1 MLADRIGRKPIVLIS
16 LAGFIVTNLVL
27 ATVNIPLVF
36 ILVRFVEGVIISGL
50 MPASMAMVGDTV
62 PREKQGRWISFIIA
76 AQAAGFALG
85 PAIGGFLYQA
95 WGFSSPFLISAA
107 CSILF

>member
-1 MLADRIGRKPIVLIS
+1 
-16 LAGFIVTNLVL
+16 
-27 ATVNIPLVF
+27 
-36 ILVRFVEGVIISGL
+36 VIISGL